1 MDKTTALKALIEL
14 TDKTLGYTPSTP
26 TEFAELSL
34 LILKKTGHSLSV
46 SSIKRIWGYVRYDSF
61 PSTTTLNILAQYNNF
76 RDWDTFLLSHNGTDF
91 DDSGFVD
98 ETAVCVERLTPGDR
112 LLLKWGQGKSCEIEY
127 LSHFRFCVNQSRN
140 IKLLAGDTFTLNVIC
155 QHHPLY
161 ISDIHRG
168 DSRIPAYI
176 GARKGGIKSITLIP
190 A

>member
-1 MDKTTALKALIEL
+1 M
-14 TDKTLGYTPSTP
+14 
-26 TEFAELSL
+26 
-34 LILKKTGHSLSV
+34 
-46 SSIKRIWGYVRYDSF
+46 
-61 PSTTTLNILAQYNNF
+61 
-76 RDWDTFLLSHNGTDF
+76 
-91 DDSGFVD
+91 
-98 ETAVCVERLTPGDR
+98 
-112 LLLKWGQGKSCEIEY
+112 GQGKSCEIEY